1 LLRIE
6 GINLDRVKRLPY
18 EAVDEARLNPAAE

>member
-6 GINLDRVKRLPY
+6 GINLERVRRLPY
-18 EAVDEARLNPAAE
+18 EPVAEEAVSPAAE